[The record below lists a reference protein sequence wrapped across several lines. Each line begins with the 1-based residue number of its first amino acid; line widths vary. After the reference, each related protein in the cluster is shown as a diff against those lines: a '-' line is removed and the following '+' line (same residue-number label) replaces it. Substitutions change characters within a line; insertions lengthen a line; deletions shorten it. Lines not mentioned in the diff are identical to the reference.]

1 MNKIERAIEDTR
13 TELKRLRNNKLC
25 IDAKIEALEEQLESL
40 QSIERTHSIPH
51 SNPTVVVSKE
61 EILKERWESWK
72 IDREKEVYEDNV
84 ESAYTDGFSR
94 GALWMQYQLDQNK

>member
-40 QSIERTHSIPH
+40 ESIERTHSIPH
-51 SNPTVVVSKE
+51 GNACLKVTKE
-61 EILKERWESWK
+61 EIAIKRFNDWELYNK
-72 IDREKEVYEDNV
+72 DNFDLTN
-84 ESAYTDGFSR
+84 ECTFTDGFSR
-94 GALWMQYQLDQNK
+94 GALWMQGLLTLNK

>member
-40 QSIERTHSIPH
+40 ESIERTHSIPH
-51 SNPTVVVSKE
+51 SNPCVVVTKE
-61 EILKERWESWK
+61 EIAFKRFDDWK
-72 IDREKEVYEDNV
+72 LYNKDNFDLTN
-84 ESAYTDGFSR
+84 ECTFTDGFSR
-94 GALWMQYQLDQNK
+94 GALWMQGQLTQNK